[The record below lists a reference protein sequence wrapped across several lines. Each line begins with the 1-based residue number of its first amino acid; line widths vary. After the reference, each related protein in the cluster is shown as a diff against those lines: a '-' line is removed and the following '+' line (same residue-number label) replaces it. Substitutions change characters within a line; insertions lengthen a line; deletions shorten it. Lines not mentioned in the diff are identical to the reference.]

1 MINFHKMIRKS
12 GSYGRWHKNIE
23 IMVFFTLPLSDLF
36 MSFKY
41 PSDIDLRRL
50 LRFEPDSGSIWLGDR
65 RMVLMHTN
73 ALAALRQDLVRSVGP
88 EHARRIL
95 TRMGYASGLSD
106 AEYTKKMR
114 PGEALQDSFMV
125 GPQLHMLEGGA
136 RVTPVKLNFDIQAGQ
151 FYGEFRWDNS
161 WEAYAHRQKFGV
173 VDDPACWT
181 LQGYASGYT
190 SSFMGRLI
198 LFKETLCA
206 ACGADHCQIVGR
218 PIEDWPDGEAHRVY
232 FTDDSL
238 MEKMEA
244 LQSQV
249 EALKSTLE
257 PVSLGGQLI
266 GNSPAFR
273 KAYTLMQKV
282 AQTQAT
288 VLLTGETGVGK
299 ERFARALHELSN
311 RADKPFVAVN
321 CAALPAELIE
331 AELFGVEKGAYT
343 GAHAARAGRFERAD
357 GGTLLLDEVGE
368 MPMAAQTKLLRVLQ
382 EGEIERV
389 GSEATRK
396 VNVRL
401 VAATNVDLEQA
412 VLAGRFRAD
421 LMYRL
426 NIYPICIPPLRE
438 RKADIEPLAQGMLAR
453 FSALHSKRVLGFEER
468 TLQALRQHDWPGNVR
483 ELENLIERGVILVNQ
498 AGMIE
503 VEHLFPN
510 QHDAAQTSLDAHG
523 HLAKLPSLQDDD
535 LSARILDSGSSLE
548 EIEGRV
554 LDHAVAR
561 ARGNLSEAARLLG
574 LTRPQLAYRQKRR
587 HTVDA
592 DTPSLE
598 SNPLQE

>member
-1 MINFHKMIRKS
+1 
-12 GSYGRWHKNIE
+12 
-23 IMVFFTLPLSDLF
+23 

-41 PSDIDLRRL
+41 PPDKDLRRL
-50 LRFEPDSGSIWLGDR
+50 LRFEPDSGAIWLGDR
-65 RMVLMHTN
+65 RMVLMHTA
-73 ALAALRQDLVRSVGP
+73 ALAALRQDLINSVGT

-106 AEYTKKMR
+106 AEYAKKTR
-114 PGEALQDSFMV
+114 PGESVQDSFLV
-125 GPQLHMLEGGA
+125 GPQLHMLEGAA
-136 RVTPVKLNFDIQAGQ
+136 RVTPVKITFDIAAGL
-151 FYGEFRWDNS
+151 FNADFRWDDS
-161 WEAYAHRQKFGV
+161 WEAYAHRQKFGL
-173 VDDPACWT
+173 VDEPSCWT
-181 LQGYASGYT
+181 LLGYASGYT
-190 SSFMGRLI
+190 SAFMGRLI
-198 LFKETLCA
+198 LYKETLCA

-218 PIEDWPDGEAHRVY
+218 PIEEWPDGEAHRVY

-238 MEKMEA
+238 MDKMEA

-266 GNSPAFR
+266 GDSLGFR

-282 AQTQAT
+282 APTQAT

-389 GSEATRK
+389 GGETTRK

-401 VAATNVDLEQA
+401 VAATNVDLAQA
-412 VLAGRFRAD
+412 VQAGRFRAD

-426 NIYPICIPPLRE
+426 NVYPICIPPLRE
-438 RKADIEPLAQGMLAR
+438 RKADIEPLAQAMLAR
-453 FSALHSKRVLGFEER
+453 FCALHGKRVMGIEER
-468 TLQALRQHDWPGNVR
+468 ALQALRQHDWPGNVR
-483 ELENLIERGVILVNQ
+483 ELENLIERGVILATQ
-498 AGMIE
+498 AGMVE

-510 QHDAAQTSLDAHG
+510 QPDTAQTGLNANG
-523 HLAKLPSLQDDD
+523 QLVRLPSAQDDD
-535 LSARILDSGSSLE
+535 LSTRILNSGSSLD
-548 EIEGRV
+548 EIEARV

-561 ARGNLSEAARLLG
+561 TSGNLSEAARLLG
-574 LTRPQLAYRQKRR
+574 LTRPQLAYRLKRQ
-587 HTVDA
+587 HASEADA
-592 DTPSLE
+592 PASK
-598 SNPLQE
+598 PAQE

>member
-1 MINFHKMIRKS
+1 
-12 GSYGRWHKNIE
+12 
-23 IMVFFTLPLSDLF
+23 
-36 MSFKY
+36 MSLKY

-50 LRFEPDSGSIWLGDR
+50 LRFEPDSGAIWLGDR

-73 ALAALRQDLVRSVGP
+73 ALAALRQDLISSVGP

-106 AEYTKKMR
+106 AEYAKKTR
-114 PGEALQDSFMV
+114 PGEAMQDSFMV
-125 GPQLHMLEGGA
+125 GPQLHMLEGAA
-136 RVTPVKLNFDIQAGQ
+136 RVTPVKLSFDVQAGQ
-151 FYGEFRWDNS
+151 FYGEFRWDHS

-173 VDDPACWT
+173 VDDPACWM

-190 SSFMGRLI
+190 SAFMGRLI

-206 ACGADHCQIVGR
+206 ACGADHCQVVGR
-218 PIEDWPDGEAHRVY
+218 PIEEWPDGEAHRVY

-257 PVSLGGQLI
+257 PLGLGGQLI
-266 GNSPAFR
+266 GNSVAFR
-273 KAYTLMQKV
+273 KAYALMEKV

-311 RADKPFVAVN
+311 RADRPFVAVN

-389 GSEATRK
+389 GSETTRK

-412 VLAGRFRAD
+412 VLAGRFRRD
-421 LMYRL
+421 LLYRL
-426 NIYPICIPPLRE
+426 NVYPICIPPLRE
-438 RKADIEPLAQGMLAR
+438 RIADIDPLAQGMLTR
-453 FSALHSKRVLGFEER
+453 FCALHSKRVLGFEER
-468 TLQALRQHDWPGNVR
+468 ALQALQQHDWPGNVR
-483 ELENLIERGVILVNQ
+483 ELENLVERGVILASQ
-498 AGMIE
+498 GSMIE

-510 QHDAAQTSLDAHG
+510 QPEAAQTSVDAHG
-523 HLAKLPSLQDDD
+523 QLARLPSAQDDD
-535 LSARILDSGSSLE
+535 LSARILNSGSSLE
-548 EIEGRV
+548 EIEARV
-554 LDHAVAR
+554 LDLAVAR

-587 HTVDA
+587 HASDA
-592 DTPSLE
+592 DAPSLE
-598 SNPLQE
+598 KPPLQE

>member
-1 MINFHKMIRKS
+1 
-12 GSYGRWHKNIE
+12 
-23 IMVFFTLPLSDLF
+23 

-41 PSDIDLRRL
+41 PPDKDLRRL
-50 LRFEPDSGSIWLGDR
+50 LRFEPDSGAIWLGER
-65 RMVLMHTN
+65 RMVLMHTA
-73 ALAALRQDLVRSVGP
+73 ALAALRQDLISSVGA

-106 AEYTKKMR
+106 AEYAKKTR
-114 PGEALQDSFMV
+114 PGESVQDSFMV
-125 GPQLHMLEGGA
+125 GPQLHMLEGAA
-136 RVTPVKLNFDIQAGQ
+136 RVTPIKLNFDVEAGQ
-151 FYGEFRWDNS
+151 FYADFRWEHS
-161 WEAYAHRQKFGV
+161 WEAYAHRQKFGL
-173 VDDPACWT
+173 VDDPSCWT
-181 LQGYASGYT
+181 LLGYASGYT
-190 SSFMGRLI
+190 SAFMGRLI
-198 LFKETLCA
+198 LYKETLCA

-218 PIEDWPDGEAHRVY
+218 PIEEWPDGEAHRVY

-238 MEKMEA
+238 MDKMEA

-266 GNSPAFR
+266 GNSSGFR
-273 KAYTLMQKV
+273 KAYALMQKV
-282 AQTQAT
+282 APTQAT

-389 GSEATRK
+389 GSETTRK

-401 VAATNVDLEQA
+401 VAATNVDLAQA

-426 NIYPICIPPLRE
+426 NVYPICIPPLRE
-438 RKADIEPLAQGMLAR
+438 RKADIEPLAQGMLTR
-453 FSALHSKRVLGFEER
+453 FCALHGKRVLGFEER
-468 TLQALRQHDWPGNVR
+468 ALQALRQHDWPGNVR
-483 ELENLIERGVILVNQ
+483 ELENLIERGVILAAQ
-498 AGMIE
+498 AGMVE

-510 QHDAAQTSLDAHG
+510 QPDAVQTGLNAQGQLVR
-523 HLAKLPSLQDDD
+523 LPSAQDDD
-535 LSARILDSGSSLE
+535 LSARILNSGSSLE
-548 EIEGRV
+548 DIEARV

-561 ARGNLSEAARLLG
+561 AHGNLSEAARLLG
-574 LTRPQLAYRQKRR
+574 LTRPQLAYRLKRR
-587 HTVDA
+587 HASDA
-592 DTPSLE
+592 DAIDNKP
-598 SNPLQE
+598 PQE

>member
-1 MINFHKMIRKS
+1 MN
-12 GSYGRWHKNIE
+12 
-23 IMVFFTLPLSDLF
+23 
-36 MSFKY
+36 FKY
-41 PSDIDLRRL
+41 PPDTDLRRL
-50 LRFEPDSGSIWLGDR
+50 LRFEPDSGSIWLGER
-65 RMVLMHTN
+65 RMVLMHTA
-73 ALAALRQDLVRSVGP
+73 ALAALRQDLINSIGA

-106 AEYTKKMR
+106 AEYAKKTR
-114 PGEALQDSFMV
+114 PDETMQDSFMV
-125 GPQLHMLEGGA
+125 GPQLHMLEGAA
-136 RVTPVKLNFDIQAGQ
+136 RVTPIKLEFDIQAGQ
-151 FYGEFRWDNS
+151 FYADFRWEHS
-161 WEAYAHRQKFGV
+161 WEAYAHRQKFGL
-173 VDDPACWT
+173 VDDPSCWT
-181 LQGYASGYT
+181 LLGYASGY
-190 SSFMGRLI
+190 SSAFMGRLI

-206 ACGADHCQIVGR
+206 ACGADHCQIEGR
-218 PIEDWPDGEAHRVY
+218 PIEEWPDGEAHRVY

-238 MEKMEA
+238 MDKMEA

-249 EALKSTLE
+249 EALKSTLA
-257 PVSLGGQLI
+257 PVGLGGQLI

-282 AQTQAT
+282 APTHAT

-299 ERFARALHELSN
+299 ERFARVLHELSS

-389 GSEATRK
+389 GSETTRK
-396 VNVRL
+396 INVRL

-426 NIYPICIPPLRE
+426 NVYPICIPPLRE

-453 FSALHSKRVLGFEER
+453 FCALHGKRVVGFEER
-468 TLQALRQHDWPGNVR
+468 ALQALLQHDWPGNVR
-483 ELENLIERGVILVNQ
+483 ELENLIERGVILAAQ
-498 AGMIE
+498 AGKVE
-503 VEHLFPN
+503 AEHLFPN
-510 QHDAAQTSLDAHG
+510 RPDAAQTGLNEHG
-523 HLAKLPSLQDDD
+523 QVVRLPSAQDDE
-535 LSARILDSGSSLE
+535 LSALILDSGGSLE
-548 EIEGRV
+548 EIEARV

-561 ARGNLSEAARLLG
+561 AQGNLSEAARLLG
-574 LTRPQLAYRQKRR
+574 LTRPQLAYRLKRR
-587 HTVDA
+587 HA
-592 DTPSLE
+592 SNASNSSLE
-598 SNPLQE
+598 NNPDQE

>member
-1 MINFHKMIRKS
+1 
-12 GSYGRWHKNIE
+12 
-23 IMVFFTLPLSDLF
+23 

-41 PSDIDLRRL
+41 PPDKDLRRL
-50 LRFEPDSGSIWLGDR
+50 LRFEPDSGAIWLGDR
-65 RMVLMHTN
+65 RMVLMHTA
-73 ALAALRQDLVRSVGP
+73 ALAALRQDLINSVGT

-106 AEYTKKMR
+106 AEYAKKTR
-114 PGEALQDSFMV
+114 PGESVQDSFMV
-125 GPQLHMLEGGA
+125 GPQLHMLEGAA
-136 RVTPVKLNFDIQAGQ
+136 RVTPVKITFDIAAGL
-151 FYGEFRWDNS
+151 FNADFRWDDS
-161 WEAYAHRQKFGV
+161 WEAYAHRQKFGL
-173 VDDPACWT
+173 VDEPSCWT
-181 LQGYASGYT
+181 LLGYASGYT
-190 SSFMGRLI
+190 SAFMGRLI
-198 LFKETLCA
+198 LYKETLCA

-218 PIEDWPDGEAHRVY
+218 PIEEWPDGEAHRIY

-238 MEKMEA
+238 MDKMEA
-244 LQSQV
+244 LQLQV

-266 GNSPAFR
+266 GDSLGFR

-282 AQTQAT
+282 APTQAT

-389 GSEATRK
+389 GGETTRK

-401 VAATNVDLEQA
+401 VAATNVDLAQA
-412 VLAGRFRAD
+412 VQAGRFRAD

-426 NIYPICIPPLRE
+426 NVYPICIPPLRE
-438 RKADIEPLAQGMLAR
+438 RKADIEPLAQAMLAR
-453 FSALHSKRVLGFEER
+453 FCALHGKRVMGIEER
-468 TLQALRQHDWPGNVR
+468 ALQALRQHDWPGNVR
-483 ELENLIERGVILVNQ
+483 ELENLIERGVILATQ
-498 AGMIE
+498 AGMVE

-510 QHDAAQTSLDAHG
+510 QPDTAQTGLNANG
-523 HLAKLPSLQDDD
+523 QLVRLPSAQDDD
-535 LSARILDSGSSLE
+535 LSTRILNSGSSLD
-548 EIEGRV
+548 EIEARV

-561 ARGNLSEAARLLG
+561 AQGNLSEAARSLG
-574 LTRPQLAYRQKRR
+574 LTRPQLAYRLKRQ
-587 HTVDA
+587 HASEADA
-592 DTPSLE
+592 PE
-598 SNPLQE
+598 SKPAQE